1 MVENRSLCPHRA
13 YILVCVVGVGRC
25 RIKRYIQIVINAK
38 KEKKKDKE
46 VKGLRVDGAILNNLI
61 GEISQKLS
69 F

>member
-1 MVENRSLCPHRA
+1 M
-13 YILVCVVGVGRC
+13 CVVGVGRC

-61 GEISQKLS
+61 GESSQKLQ